1 VASGQRRLHP
11 QPRSLAGR
19 RRVHLPINHVA
30 PVAALAI
37 YGRVASEHRTPTR
50 SVVADDATAGR
61 GEIRKKIAMW
71 PVPRSSAITA
81 LCPLQPNQAICPAS
95 VWASVMHAC
104 MHASFRDR
112 GPVACWSSICDCAA
126 GASAERKLRS
136 AWTSTSTALP
146 AAPAIRRSC
155 QDQRWQRGILRRVLA
170 PHPRPRDEKT
180 SPRGSP
186 RTLAGDISS
195 PSPLP
200 AGINPHRGSPSS
212 HKL

>member
-1 VASGQRRLHP
+1 MASGQRRLHP

-37 YGRVASEHRTPTR
+37 YGRVAYEHRTPTR

-71 PVPRSSAITA
+71 PLPRSSAITA

-104 MHASFRDR
+104 MLRFETVDG

-155 QDQRWQRGILRRVLA
+155 QDTSLSRSCPGNLSASIRSIRAFSILLSLTFHSIQ
-170 PHPRPRDEKT
+170 PH
-180 SPRGSP
+180 
-186 RTLAGDISS
+186 I
-195 PSPLP
+195 
-200 AGINPHRGSPSS
+200 
-212 HKL
+212 

>member
-1 VASGQRRLHP
+1 MASGQRRLHP

-50 SVVADDATAGR
+50 PVVADDATAGR

-71 PVPRSSAITA
+71 PLPRSSAITA

-146 AAPAIRRSC
+146 AAPAIRRSYA
-155 QDQRWQRGILRRVLA
+155 RIRLSLALA
-170 PHPRPRDEKT
+170 PAIRRSCPGNLSASIRSIRAFSILLSLTFH
-180 SPRGSP
+180 S
-186 RTLAGDISS
+186 IQ
-195 PSPLP
+195 
-200 AGINPHRGSPSS
+200 PHI
-212 HKL
+212 